1 MDRETSVEFLPR
13 TTSQGNIPS
22 ESEKE
27 KGSQKRELFI
37 NSNISES
44 GCNKSAHT
52 KPGFRETSV
61 FIASCPM
68 GEQLSKRV

>member
-1 MDRETSVEFLPR
+1 MDQETSVEFLPR

-22 ESEKE
+22 ESEK
-27 KGSQKRELFI
+27 QKAVKKRVI
-37 NSNISES
+37 NTNISES